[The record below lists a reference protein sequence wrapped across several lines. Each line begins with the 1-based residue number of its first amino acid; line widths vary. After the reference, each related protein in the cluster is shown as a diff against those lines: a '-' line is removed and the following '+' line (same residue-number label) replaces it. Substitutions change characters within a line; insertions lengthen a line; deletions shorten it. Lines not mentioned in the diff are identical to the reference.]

1 MVFNIWKKEMQ
12 GYFSSP
18 LAYILIGLFS
28 LISGLIFF
36 NLLVSYTD
44 NIQALPPEY
53 AMNISFVQE
62 VVLKFFANVNF
73 LFLIFIPLITMKLF
87 SEEKRLETLDLYF
100 MAPVKDWQIILAK
113 WLSAFCLILSMLVM
127 TLIFPL
133 VIWGIGIK
141 DFNLLGTAYLAVLLN
156 AAAYISIGLFFSSV
170 SNNQIVAA
178 LLSILGI
185 MFIWMITWGGHLNS
199 NFIISE
205 IFTYVGITSHFER
218 LLRGMFG
225 TQDLIYYGSFIS
237 WFFFLTLKSLDKR
250 NW

>member
-100 MAPVKDWQIILAK
+100 MAPIKDWQIVLAK
-113 WLSAFCLILSMLVM
+113 WLSAFCLILSMLAM
-127 TLIFPL
+127 TLVFPL
-133 VIWGIGIK
+133 VIWGVGIR
-141 DFNLLGTAYLAVLLN
+141 DFSLLGTAYLAVLLN

-205 IFTYVGITSHFER
+205 IFTYIGITSHFER

>member
-1 MVFNIWKKEMQ
+1 
-12 GYFSSP
+12 
-18 LAYILIGLFS
+18 
-28 LISGLIFF
+28 
-36 NLLVSYTD
+36 
-44 NIQALPPEY
+44 
-53 AMNISFVQE
+53 
-62 VVLKFFANVNF
+62 
-73 LFLIFIPLITMKLF
+73 
-87 SEEKRLETLDLYF
+87 
-100 MAPVKDWQIILAK
+100 
-113 WLSAFCLILSMLVM
+113 MLVM